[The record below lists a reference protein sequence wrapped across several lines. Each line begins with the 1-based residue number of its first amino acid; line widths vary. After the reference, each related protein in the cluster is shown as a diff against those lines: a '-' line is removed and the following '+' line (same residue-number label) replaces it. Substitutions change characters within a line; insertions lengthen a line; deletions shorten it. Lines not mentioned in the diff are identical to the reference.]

1 MTIWDKL
8 ARAKEP
14 ERHGPKTPTPDNAVS
29 HGVIC
34 LTGPRN
40 WSREDVDA
48 GKQCHHIHPRS
59 NLAVPWICLACNA
72 GSKAAEVIAAK
83 HGLPAE
89 DATPAVEIKFK
100 MRGGKPKKKLVARNK
115 SA

>member
-8 ARAKEP
+8 AKAKEL
-14 ERHGPKTPTPDNAVS
+14 ERNGPKAPTPDNATS

-40 WSREDVDA
+40 WSREDVDS
-48 GKQCHHIHPRS
+48 GKQCQHIHPRS
-59 NLAVPWICLACNA
+59 KLAVPWICLACNT
-72 GSKAAEVIAAK
+72 GSAKAESIAAK

-89 DATPAVEIKFK
+89 VDVDAAEIKFK
-100 MRGGKPKKKLVARNK
+100 MKGVRPSKKLVNRKK